1 VGISWIRAIENP
13 WDLILLTSWV
23 PDMHDLL
30 RKHLAGLA
38 RETRGAVQAEYVVL
52 LGTMGIAIVFALVA
66 IGPALV
72 HSFERARDMIAS
84 PFP

>member
-1 VGISWIRAIENP
+1 
-13 WDLILLTSWV
+13 
-23 PDMHDLL
+23 MHRPL
-30 RKHLAGLA
+30 RNLVRRLA
-38 RETRGAVQAEYVVL
+38 REERGAVQTEYVVL

-66 IGPALV
+66 VGPALV